1 MQKLLNWIIICSL
14 LISES
19 IWGTKKYNISFQNS
33 LHNIFDSKLF
43 EEQIA
48 LGLILELEAIWPLI
62 IFKGCP
68 KFSFHWKWLKERWRH
83 FYLAVILLV
92 IISKGWFIM
101 VVGDLLTSFHLIQK
115 LLMDRWRHFGWA
127 VMWLAIISKGWFEN
141 DCWRLVNKYKFD
153 SDRWRHFS
161 SEVI

>member
-1 MQKLLNWIIICSL
+1 MAAHARTLNLDNSLFFAVSPELINWIIL
-14 LISES
+14 ES
-19 IWGTKKYNISFQNS
+19 FWGTKKYNISFQNS

-92 IISKGWFIM
+92 IISKCWFIM
-101 VVGDLLTSFHLIQK
+101 VVGDLLNFS
-115 LLMDRWRHFGWA
+115 
-127 VMWLAIISKGWFEN
+127 
-141 DCWRLVNKYKFD
+141 FD
-153 SDRWRHFS
+153 SKTVDGQMVPLWLGSYLASNHL
-161 SEVI
+161 